1 MLKLSARMRKI
12 PNVVPRSGRR
22 NARSTGT
29 LSPPERGP
37 HSREPPAGKFP
48 EVSHRYPCKALRSN
62 EEHEDDDHEGDHRAV
77 REGHA
82 ERIVERANPEV
93 LREADDVAARDRAPI
108 RDEATENRGGE
119 EPQED
124 APARLRRDWHIHGPE
139 RPAKAPETAREEPR
153 EPTDLRGLDP
163 RDAREVEVRGH
174 RPHRLPESRAREQ
187 EVEDNHEGDRRR
199 DRPCVKVRKRGAA
212 DRKEG
217 LLNDPGLH
225 DEEVVRADDD

>member
-48 EVSHRYPCKALRSN
+48 EVSHRDPCKALRSN
-62 EEHEDDDHEGDHRAV
+62 EEHE
-77 REGHA
+77 
-82 ERIVERANPEV
+82 
-93 LREADDVAARDRAPI
+93 DVAARDRAPI